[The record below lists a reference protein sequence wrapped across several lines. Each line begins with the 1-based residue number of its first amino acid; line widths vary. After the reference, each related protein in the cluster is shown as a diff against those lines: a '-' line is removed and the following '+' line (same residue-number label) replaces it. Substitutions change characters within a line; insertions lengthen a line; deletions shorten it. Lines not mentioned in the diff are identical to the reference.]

1 MTEKQLRQAAE
12 EYVQALAE
20 GLDAPE
26 EHTFSRRFERGMRG
40 LLAKSAH
47 PAWAAF
53 GRAVA
58 SFAMVML
65 VLFGSVLAV
74 DAEARELFLGWFRQ
88 QMDGAVHFSSRNP
101 SQEDTQYQLTWIP
114 EGYEFY
120 DSMQLDGGEDI
131 LYVNEAGDFFA
142 FSYQHSSENG
152 ETYFFPGEHEEK
164 HVSVQGTTGTL
175 YLPHDKT
182 NGKDLIW
189 QNEAG
194 TLFEISGRCDEAVLL
209 RAAESVS
216 PKQ

>member
-12 EYVQALAE
+12 EYVQTLAE

-26 EHTFSRRFERGMRG
+26 EHTFSRRFERKMRG

-58 SFAMVML
+58 SFVMVLL

-74 DAEARELFLGWFRQ
+74 DTEARELFLGWFRQ

-120 DSMQLDGGEDI
+120 DLVQEYGGETV
-131 LYVNEAGDFFA
+131 LYANEAGDLLRFT
-142 FSYQHSSENG
+142 YLHSSENG
-152 ETYFFPGEHEEK
+152 ETYLFAGEHDEK
-164 HVSVQGTTGTL
+164 QISVQDMTGTL
-175 YLPHDKT
+175 YLPHDT
-182 NGKDLIW
+182 INGKDLIW

-194 TLFEISGRCDEAVLL
+194 TLFEISGRCDENVLL
-209 RAAESVS
+209 RMAESVT
-216 PKQ
+216 PK

>member
-74 DAEARELFLGWFRQ
+74 DTEARELFLGWFRQ

-120 DSMQLDGGEDI
+120 DLVQEYGGETV
-131 LYVNEAGDFFA
+131 LYANEAGDLLRFT
-142 FSYQHSSENG
+142 YLHSSENG
-152 ETYFFPGEHEEK
+152 ETYLFTGEHDEK
-164 HVSVQGTTGTL
+164 QISVQGMTGTL
-175 YLPHDKT
+175 YLPHDT
-182 NGKDLIW
+182 INGKDLIW

-194 TLFEISGRCDEAVLL
+194 TLFEISGRCDENVLL
-209 RAAESVS
+209 RMAESVT
-216 PKQ
+216 PK

>member
-12 EYVQALAE
+12 EYVQALSE
-20 GLDAPE
+20 SLDAPE
-26 EHTFSRRFERGMRG
+26 EHTFSRRFERKMRG

-58 SFAMVML
+58 SFAMVVL

-120 DSMQLDGGEDI
+120 DLVQEYGGETV
-131 LYVNEAGDFFA
+131 LYANEAGDLLRFT
-142 FSYQHSSENG
+142 YLHPSENG
-152 ETYFFPGEHEEK
+152 KTYLFAGEHDEK
-164 HVSVQGTTGTL
+164 QISVQGMTGTL
-175 YLPHDKT
+175 YLPHDT
-182 NGKDLIW
+182 INGKDLIW

-194 TLFEISGRCDEAVLL
+194 TLFEISGRCDENVLL
-209 RAAESVS
+209 RMAESVT
-216 PKQ
+216 PK

>member
-12 EYVQALAE
+12 EYVQAFSESLE
-20 GLDAPE
+20 APE
-26 EHTFSRRFERGMRG
+26 AHTFSRRFERKMRG
-40 LLAKSAH
+40 LLTKSAH
-47 PAWAAF
+47 PVWAAF

-120 DSMQLDGGEDI
+120 DCMQLDGGEDI

-142 FSYQHSSENG
+142 FSYQRSSENG
-152 ETYFFPGEHEEK
+152 ETYFFPGEHNEK
-164 HVSVQGTTGTL
+164 QVSVQGMTGTL
-175 YLPHDKT
+175 YLPHDKQISP
-182 NGKDLIW
+182 GIVW

-194 TLFEISGRCDEAVLL
+194 TLFDISGRCDVATLL

>member
-12 EYVQALAE
+12 EYVQALSE
-20 GLDAPE
+20 SLEAPE
-26 EHTFSRRFERGMRG
+26 AHTFSRRFERGMRG
-40 LLAKSAH
+40 LLTKAAH

-74 DAEARELFLGWFRQ
+74 DTEARELFLGWFRQ

-120 DSMQLDGGEDI
+120 DLVQEYGGETV
-131 LYVNEAGDFFA
+131 LYANEAGDLLRFT
-142 FSYQHSSENG
+142 YLHSSENG
-152 ETYFFPGEHEEK
+152 ETYLFTGEHDEK
-164 HVSVQGTTGTL
+164 QISVQGMTGTL
-175 YLPHDKT
+175 YLPHDT
-182 NGKDLIW
+182 INGKDLIW

-194 TLFEISGRCDEAVLL
+194 TLFEISGRCDENVLL
-209 RAAESVS
+209 RMAESVT
-216 PKQ
+216 PK

>member
-26 EHTFSRRFERGMRG
+26 EHTFSRRFERKMRG
-40 LLAKSAH
+40 LLAKAAH

-58 SFAMVML
+58 SFAMVVL

-120 DSMQLDGGEDI
+120 DLVQEYGGETV
-131 LYVNEAGDFFA
+131 LYANEAGDLLRFT
-142 FSYQHSSENG
+142 YLHSSENG
-152 ETYFFPGEHEEK
+152 ETYLFTGEHDEK
-164 HVSVQGTTGTL
+164 QIPVQGMTGTL
-175 YLPHDKT
+175 YLPHDT
-182 NGKDLIW
+182 INGKDLIW

-194 TLFEISGRCDEAVLL
+194 TLFEISGRCDENVLL
-209 RAAESVS
+209 RMAESVT
-216 PKQ
+216 PK

>member
-26 EHTFSRRFERGMRG
+26 EHTFSRRFERKMRG
-40 LLAKSAH
+40 LLAKAAH
-47 PAWAAF
+47 PAWAVF
-53 GRAVA
+53 GRAAA

-74 DAEARELFLGWFRQ
+74 DTEARELFQGWFRQ

-120 DSMQLDGGEDI
+120 DSMRLDGGEDI

-175 YLPHDKT
+175 YLPYDKQI
-182 NGKDLIW
+182 GPGVIW
-189 QNEAG
+189 QNAAG
-194 TLFEISGRCDEAVLL
+194 TFFEITGRCDENVLL
-209 RAAESVS
+209 RAAEGVR

>member
-12 EYVQALAE
+12 EYVQALSE
-20 GLDAPE
+20 SLEAPE
-26 EHTFSRRFERGMRG
+26 AHTFSRRFERGMRG
-40 LLAKSAH
+40 LLTKSAH

-120 DSMQLDGGEDI
+120 DLVQEYGGETV
-131 LYVNEAGDFFA
+131 LYANEAGDLLRFT
-142 FSYQHSSENG
+142 YLHSSENG
-152 ETYFFPGEHEEK
+152 ETYLFTGEHDEK
-164 HVSVQGTTGTL
+164 QIPVQGMTGTL
-175 YLPHDKT
+175 YLPHDT
-182 NGKDLIW
+182 INGKDLIW

-194 TLFEISGRCDEAVLL
+194 TLFEISGRCDENVLL
-209 RAAESVS
+209 RMAESVT
-216 PKQ
+216 PK

>member
-1 MTEKQLRQAAE
+1 MRQAAE

-26 EHTFSRRFERGMRG
+26 EHTFSRRFERKMRG
-40 LLAKSAH
+40 LLAKAAH

-58 SFAMVML
+58 SFAMVVL

-120 DSMQLDGGEDI
+120 DLVQEYGGETV
-131 LYVNEAGDFFA
+131 LYANEAGDLLRFT
-142 FSYQHSSENG
+142 YLHSSENG
-152 ETYFFPGEHEEK
+152 ETYLFTGEHDEK
-164 HVSVQGTTGTL
+164 QIPVQGMTGTL
-175 YLPHDKT
+175 YLPHDT
-182 NGKDLIW
+182 INGKDLIW

-194 TLFEISGRCDEAVLL
+194 TLFEISGRCDENVLL
-209 RAAESVS
+209 RMAESVT
-216 PKQ
+216 PK

>member
-12 EYVQALAE
+12 EYVQTLAE

-26 EHTFSRRFERGMRG
+26 AHTFSRRFERKMRG
-40 LLAKSAH
+40 LLAKAAH

-58 SFAMVML
+58 SFAMVVL

-74 DAEARELFLGWFRQ
+74 DTEARELFQGWFRQ

-152 ETYFFPGEHEEK
+152 ETYLFPGEHEEK

-175 YLPHDKT
+175 YLPQDKT

-209 RAAESVS
+209 RAAESVR

>member
-26 EHTFSRRFERGMRG
+26 EHTFSRRFERKMRG
-40 LLAKSAH
+40 LLAKAAH

-58 SFAMVML
+58 SFAMVVL

-120 DSMQLDGGEDI
+120 DLVQEYGGETV
-131 LYVNEAGDFFA
+131 LYANEAGDLLRFT
-142 FSYQHSSENG
+142 YLHPSENG
-152 ETYFFPGEHEEK
+152 ETYLFAGEHDEK
-164 HVSVQGTTGTL
+164 QISVQGMTGTL
-175 YLPHDKT
+175 YLPHDT
-182 NGKDLIW
+182 INGKDLIW

-194 TLFEISGRCDEAVLL
+194 TLFEISGRCDENVLL
-209 RAAESVS
+209 RMAESVT
-216 PKQ
+216 PK

>member
-12 EYVQALAE
+12 EYVQALSE
-20 GLDAPE
+20 SLEAPE
-26 EHTFSRRFERGMRG
+26 AHTFSRRFERGMRG

-47 PAWAAF
+47 PALAAF

-101 SQEDTQYQLTWIP
+101 SQVDTEYQLTWIP
-114 EGYEFY
+114 EGYEFF
-120 DSMQLDGGEDI
+120 DLVQEQDGETI
-131 LYVNEAGDFFA
+131 LYANEAGDLLRFT
-142 FSYQHSSENG
+142 YLHSSENG
-152 ETYFFPGEHEEK
+152 ETYLFTGEHDEK
-164 HVSVQGTTGTL
+164 QVSVQGMTGTL
-175 YLPHDKT
+175 YLPHDT
-182 NGKDLIW
+182 INGKDLIW

-194 TLFEISGRCDEAVLL
+194 TLFEISGRCDEDVLL
-209 RAAESVS
+209 RVAESVT
-216 PKQ
+216 PK

>member
-12 EYVQALAE
+12 EYVQALSE
-20 GLDAPE
+20 SLDAPE
-26 EHTFSRRFERGMRG
+26 THTFSRRFEREMRG

-53 GRAVA
+53 GRTVP

-74 DAEARELFLGWFRQ
+74 DTEARELFLGWFRQ

-120 DSMQLDGGEDI
+120 DLVQEYGGETV
-131 LYVNEAGDFFA
+131 LYANEAGDLLRFT
-142 FSYQHSSENG
+142 YLHPSENG
-152 ETYFFPGEHEEK
+152 ETYLFTGEHDEK
-164 HVSVQGTTGTL
+164 QISVQGMTGTL
-175 YLPHDKT
+175 YLPHDT
-182 NGKDLIW
+182 INGKDLIW

-194 TLFEISGRCDEAVLL
+194 TLFEISGRCDENVLL
-209 RAAESVS
+209 RMAESVT
-216 PKQ
+216 PK

>member
-40 LLAKSAH
+40 LLTKSAH

-65 VLFGSVLAV
+65 VLLGSVLAV
-74 DAEARELFLGWFRQ
+74 DTEARELFLGWFRQ

-120 DSMQLDGGEDI
+120 DLVQEYGGETV
-131 LYVNEAGDFFA
+131 LYANEAGDLLRFT
-142 FSYQHSSENG
+142 YLHSSENG
-152 ETYFFPGEHEEK
+152 ETYLFTGKHDEK
-164 HVSVQGTTGTL
+164 QISVQGMTGTL
-175 YLPHDKT
+175 YLPHDT
-182 NGKDLIW
+182 INGKDLIW

-194 TLFEISGRCDEAVLL
+194 TLFEISGRCDENVLL
-209 RAAESVS
+209 RMAESVT
-216 PKQ
+216 PK

>member
-12 EYVQALAE
+12 EYVQALSE
-20 GLDAPE
+20 SLDASQT
-26 EHTFSRRFERGMRG
+26 HTFSRRFEQEMRG

-58 SFAMVML
+58 SFVMVLL

-120 DSMQLDGGEDI
+120 DLVQEYGGETV
-131 LYVNEAGDFFA
+131 LYANEAGDLLRFT
-142 FSYQHSSENG
+142 YLHPSENG
-152 ETYFFPGEHEEK
+152 ETYLFAGEHDEK
-164 HVSVQGTTGTL
+164 QISVQGMTGTL
-175 YLPHDKT
+175 YLPHDT
-182 NGKDLIW
+182 INGKDLIW

-194 TLFEISGRCDEAVLL
+194 TLFEISGRCDENVLL
-209 RAAESVS
+209 RMAESVT
-216 PKQ
+216 PK

>member
-12 EYVQALAE
+12 EYVQALSE
-20 GLDAPE
+20 SLEAPE
-26 EHTFSRRFERGMRG
+26 VHIFSRRFERKMRG
-40 LLAKSAH
+40 LLTKSAH

-74 DAEARELFLGWFRQ
+74 NTEARELFLGWFRQ

-120 DSMQLDGGEDI
+120 DLVQEYGGETM
-131 LYVNEAGDFFA
+131 LYANEAGDLLRFT
-142 FSYQHSSENG
+142 YLHPSENG
-152 ETYFFPGEHEEK
+152 ETYSFPGKHEEK
-164 HVSVQGTTGTL
+164 QVSIQGTTGTL
-175 YLPHDKT
+175 YLPYDKQISP
-182 NGKDLIW
+182 GIIW

-194 TLFEISGRCDEAVLL
+194 TFFEITGRCDETVLL
-209 RAAESVS
+209 RAAESVR

>member
-12 EYVQALAE
+12 EYVQALSE
-20 GLDAPE
+20 SLDAPE
-26 EHTFSRRFERGMRG
+26 EHTFSRRFERKMRG

-58 SFAMVML
+58 SFAMVVL

-120 DSMQLDGGEDI
+120 DLVQEYGGETV
-131 LYVNEAGDFFA
+131 LYANEAGDLLRFT
-142 FSYQHSSENG
+142 YLHPSENG
-152 ETYFFPGEHEEK
+152 ETYLFAGEHDEK
-164 HVSVQGTTGTL
+164 QISVQGMTGTL
-175 YLPHDKT
+175 YLPHDT
-182 NGKDLIW
+182 INGKDLIW

-194 TLFEISGRCDEAVLL
+194 TLFEISGRCDENVLL
-209 RAAESVS
+209 RMAESVT
-216 PKQ
+216 PK